1 MHDALE
7 EAPAPTSAPLLLL
20 LLPSTPKSNTCHC
33 LKSNTCHSAPAPGHV
48 CCRVGPVV
56 PWPGGVQAACL
67 WRLHRWWWRRQ
78 TRWRQVLLRQ
88 VEQHGAH
95 IGQTTLGRVCGCVAT
110 SDVLHLWL
118 CVRFCIQSTH
128 TRSHSCRRTPTALA
142 AAPPPSTHT
151 PGSRMSRQS
160 ASHAGHVRAVLAPA

>member
-20 LLPSTPKSNTCHC
+20 LHPSTPKSNTCHC

-95 IGQTTLGRVCGCVAT
+95 IGQTTLGRESV
-110 SDVLHLWL
+110 WL
-118 CVRFCIQSTH
+118 CCNIRCVIFMALCALLHSEYPHPQPQLQTH
-128 TRSHSCRRTPTALA
+128 SYSACCCPSPQHTPTWF
-142 AAPPPSTHT
+142 
-151 PGSRMSRQS
+151 QNE
-160 ASHAGHVRAVLAPA
+160 